1 MVIHKQQG
9 STSEKNKV
17 LETRTNFFKNNEKLM
32 FLFFVAQAWV
42 SMLPYLYS
50 QLVWIDFGVGCG
62 GGMLPFINSITVI
75 FVIAPVFNVLYI
87 LYLYLRKEINLITAL
102 IALILSSSITFITTL
117 FIVIPMC

>member
-9 STSEKNKV
+9 CTSEKNKV
-17 LETRTNFFKNNEKLM
+17 LETKTNFFKNNAKLM
-32 FLFFVAQAWV
+32 FLFFVAQVWV

-50 QLVWIDFGVGCG
+50 QLVWLDFGVGCG
-62 GGMLPFINSITVI
+62 GLLPFINSITVI
-75 FVIAPVFNVLYI
+75 FVIVPIFNVLYI

-102 IALILSSSITFITTL
+102 IASILSSGITFITAL